1 MIKAC
6 ALLGVNLTTTFI
18 GRGEQEI
25 AKKLRQ
31 LKCPVFLIVNKTDT
45 VKKEAVAE
53 VKAAEQ
59 PKKEEKK
66 PVAAA
71 KAPEKKPANK
81 PVVNR
86 TVRVDIEKLEGGQR
100 KVTDIVELVDYSDGK
115 FVLNPLMQLDK
126 QQSLTPTGRAL
137 MQTRKMNLKGASD
150 VQGLCACS
158 ADV

>member
-1 MIKAC
+1 M
-6 ALLGVNLTTTFI
+6 LG
-18 GRGEQEI
+18 G
-25 AKKLRQ
+25 
-31 LKCPVFLIVNKTDT
+31 
-45 VKKEAVAE
+45 
-53 VKAAEQ
+53 
-59 PKKEEKK
+59 
-66 PVAAA
+66 
-71 KAPEKKPANK
+71 
-81 PVVNR
+81 
-86 TVRVDIEKLEGGQR
+86 IEKLEGGQR

>member
-1 MIKAC
+1 MLKRLESMYLMAMPLAIDAIR
-6 ALLGVNLTTTFI
+6 A
-18 GRGEQEI
+18 QI
-25 AKKLRQ
+25 AAGIDIM
-31 LKCPVFLIVNKTDT
+31 VH
-45 VKKEAVAE
+45 
-53 VKAAEQ
+53 
-59 PKKEEKK
+59 
-66 PVAAA
+66 
-71 KAPEKKPANK
+71 
-81 PVVNR
+81 
-86 TVRVDIEKLEGGQR
+86 IEKLEGGQR